1 MAVDLKQP
9 ISLKSAAAKGK
20 KVVYPSKTTINLV
33 SAEAARGSLLVQLAL
48 FLIVLV
54 LVGIFAKFAVVD
66 PLAGA
71 LDSSSQVAAAQVRLD
86 ELTAANA
93 NYAELNQ
100 KYARYVVTGLT
111 DEELNLADRDTVLD
125 LLEQKVVHVGHLSSL
140 KVTGNVATVTC
151 LGVPLDQISSLVE
164 SLETDDRVSHVT
176 VSTAQGE
183 NDAGTSATIEITFK
197 GATDA
202 AAEGAADAAAQ
213 DAADAAGS
221 LMGTEVGK

>member
-9 ISLKSAAAKGK
+9 ISLKAGAKNK
-20 KVVYPSKTTINLV
+20 KTVYPAKTTINLV
-33 SAEAARGSLLVQLAL
+33 SADAARGNLVLQLAL

-66 PLAGA
+66 PLASA
-71 LDSSSQVAAAQVRLD
+71 LNSNSQVGAAQARLD

-111 DEELNLADRDTVLD
+111 EEELNLADRDLVLD
-125 LLEQKVVHVGHLSSL
+125 LLEQKVVHVGYLSSL
-140 KVTGNVATVTC
+140 KVVGNIATVTC
-151 LGVPLDQISSLVE
+151 LGVPLDQVSSLVE
-164 SLETDDRVSHVT
+164 SLETDERVSHVT

-183 NDAGTSATIEITFK
+183 NDSGTSATIQITFE
-197 GATDA
+197 GTVDA
-202 AAEGAADAAAQ
+202 ADEAAAGD
-213 DAADAAGS
+213 DAEAVADAAGS
-221 LMGTEVGK
+221 LMEAEVAK